1 MADPTTADLY
11 AAVVGR
17 RAAFYVPYFE
27 RADARGYAPLSW
39 NWATF
44 LFGVFWLLY
53 RRLYRRAA
61 MLVLGLMLIGFA
73 VGQIALAGYPALA
86 MVVQIVLFTG
96 VFIYMALHA
105 NGMYYRWA
113 SERIEAARK
122 EFAFDRERQR
132 EALAERGGPNVHL
145 PLIIAMVFLLLFLLA
160 PPVGEAPPG

>member
-1 MADPTTADLY
+1 MADPSTADLY

-53 RRLYRRAA
+53 RRLYRWAA
-61 MLVLGLMLIGFA
+61 MLVLGIFLISI
-73 VGQIALAGYPALA
+73 VTGQIALAGYPALA
-86 MVVQIVLFTG
+86 TAAQLLLVTG
-96 VFIYMALHA
+96 VFVYLALHA
-105 NGMYYRWA
+105 NGIYYRWVV
-113 SERIEAARK
+113 ERIEAVRK

-132 EALAERGGPNVHL
+132 TALAERGGPNVHV
-145 PLIIAMVFLLLFLLA
+145 PMIIALVLLLLLVLA
-160 PPVGEAPPG
+160 PPVGEPPPG